1 MSLSRS
7 VRTSVLASIAVI
19 STGIGVAVA
28 APSALSVGGS
38 QAAPQAQTAATTTY
52 NGLASQVAGTFGSGG
67 TVSGTFA
74 PLRSYVSGSQTWV
87 QGDLTMTLRRSTGQ
101 LLTGAT
107 RHNVALPVNASG
119 AGTSA
124 TSSATAAISCPILH
138 LVLGPLNLNLLGLVI
153 HLNRVV
159 LDITAQ
165 SGPGNLLGNLLCA
178 VAHLLDRTSPSVL
191 DLLQLSNALNRIISI
206 LS

>member
-1 MSLSRS
+1 
-7 VRTSVLASIAVI
+7 VLASIAVI
-19 STGIGVAVA
+19 TTGISVAVA
-28 APSALSVGGS
+28 APSATSVGGS
-38 QAAPQAQTAATTTY
+38 HAALQAQTAATTSY
-52 NGLASQVAGTFGSGG
+52 NGYASQVAGTFGSGG

-74 PLRSYVSGSQTWV
+74 PLRSYVSGSQTYV

-119 AGTSA
+119 AGTA
-124 TSSATAAISCPILH
+124 APAATAAASCPILH

-159 LDITAQ
+159 LDITAK

-178 VAHLLDRTSPSVL
+178 VAGLLNRTSPSIL
-191 DLLQLSNALNRIISI
+191 DLLNLSNALNRIIAI